1 MKKILIFAMV
11 MVVLAA
17 CSTTEN
23 LPEGE
28 QLYTGISEIA
38 YNRKSKAPGRKQ
50 QADST
55 GVITAIAEAYNSVED
70 FLTGNMDANV
80 VIQRLRKK
88 AEDRELTREER
99 DSLQRQIAIYEQA
112 IQTASEEVEAAL
124 SYAPNNS
131 IFGSSTARWP
141 FPIGLWFYNGYVNKT
156 SRFSRWIFDTFA
168 ATPRTITSA
177 NPRLRAQIAQ
187 TTLRNYGFFHG
198 RVDYD
203 VYPERRDTLK
213 ARIGYSVYPGPLHRL
228 GTIEYQRFGHFTDS
242 LIRAT
247 SHLSVIHQGDPFS
260 APQLDAERKRLS
272 ELFRN
277 NGFYF
282 FRPEFIT
289 FRADTI
295 QQPLTAHLQVR
306 PKPDLPQ
313 QMRNRY
319 FMGKT
324 TITVQPYGDYHVT
337 DSMLTR
343 DGNILR
349 WSGGTQK
356 PPLRYGAIRH
366 NLFYE
371 RGSLYRQRLHEF
383 IQSKVSGMGI
393 FSNVQM
399 NYTPRDTSA
408 TCDTLD
414 VNILAILDKPYD
426 SELEGRIT
434 NKSIGLLGPGLSW
447 GMTKRNAF
455 RGAENLSFKVHGSY
469 EWQLNEESRD
479 NLIGDE
485 SSILNSFELG
495 ATLSLTY
502 PRLMPRFLG
511 RMVNKSQR
519 RQLEAGKT
527 PRRALATTTFK
538 LDATWLNRSAYFKMI
553 NFGGEI
559 TYTYQ
564 RNPWVRHELTPFRL
578 EYKRMFE
585 FTNRF
590 AILALINPSMLVS
603 TEDVIVPSIGYTFT
617 YTPRARGRH
626 NRLLMLTA
634 KEAGLITNGIYGLAG
649 EGLKT
654 REKKLLGVPFAEFLK
669 LTAEWHETWP
679 ITSGTDLAARVFLG
693 AMWSWGNSTMAPFSE
708 HFFSGGANSIRGF
721 PVHGI
726 GPGSFRLEE
735 AAWRYVL
742 QLGDLKLEANAEW
755 RFPIFAGLKG
765 ALFLD
770 AGNVWFLTPKE
781 EIPGAA
787 IDAETFF
794 KEIALGTGV
803 GLRYDL
809 DFLVLRFDVGVAL
822 HAPYDTGK
830 SGYFNIPRFKDALGF
845 HLAVGYPF

>member
-247 SHLSVIHQGDPFS
+247 AHLSVIHQGDPFS

-502 PRLMPRFLG
+502 PRLMPQFLG

-590 AILALINPSMLVS
+590 ALLALINPSMLVS

-794 KEIALGTGV
+794 KEIALGTGA

-809 DFLVLRFDVGVAL
+809 DFLVLRFDVGIGI
-822 HAPYDTGK
+822 HAPYDTGR
-830 SGYFNIPRFKDALGF
+830 SGYYNLRRFWDSVGF